1 MAYGLPLPRQTA
13 IASKAVREHTMFAH
27 FESSGSDLR
36 LRLYGALDGSGARA
50 LRANAAGAAFA
61 AQGDLLLDL
70 TGVDFIDNDGLGA
83 VMFLFK
89 QLAARRRR
97 LRLVGVSDAWQARL
111 RDLGLADLMAPAG
124 PAFPL
129 AHAHRRRRPGV
140 VH

>member
-1 MAYGLPLPRQTA
+1 MACGLRLSGRTA
-13 IASKAVREHTMFAH
+13 IGIKAVVECMMFAH
-27 FESSGSDLR
+27 IEPSGSDLR

-50 LRANAAGAAFA
+50 LRANAAGAASA
-61 AQGDLLLDL
+61 AQGDLLLDF

-111 RDLGLADLMAPAG
+111 RDLGLADLIAPPGFAS
-124 PAFPL
+124 PH
-129 AHAHRRRRPGV
+129 AHAQRRRRAGV

>member
-1 MAYGLPLPRQTA
+1 MAHRLRLPGQTA
-13 IASKAVREHTMFAH
+13 FGTKAAREHKMFAH
-27 FESSGSDLR
+27 IESSGSDLR
-36 LRLYGALDGSGARA
+36 FRLYGALDGSGARA
-50 LRANAAGAAFA
+50 LRANAAGAASA

-97 LRLVGVSDAWQARL
+97 LRLVGVSDAWQTRL

-124 PAFPL
+124 HVSPV
-129 AHAHRRRRPGV
+129 AHAQRRRRSGV